1 MKETIERTLSCNFSD
16 EEKVKMA
23 KDMAQANVQKAGI
36 EMALKEAQAQY
47 KSEIAAQEAIV
58 ARLSQKIHDGYEYRM
73 VQCECEYN
81 MPERGKKT
89 ITRLDTGETWV
100 EHMTDK
106 EKSDLFMNTK
116 DEEENENKKADGEQP
131 EDDEN
136 RLTGEE
142 PEAEAEAESD
152 AAEKQE

>member
-23 KDMAQANVQKAGI
+23 KEMAQANVRKAGI
-36 EMALKEAQAQY
+36 EMALKESQAQY

-58 ARLSQKIHDGYEYRM
+58 ARLSQKIHDGYEYRL
-73 VQCECEYN
+73 VECECEYN
-81 MPERGKKT
+81 TPERGKKT
-89 ITRLDTGETWV
+89 LKRIDTGETWI
-100 EHMTDK
+100 ENMTDK

-116 DEEENENKKADGEQP
+116 DEEENKKADGEQP
-131 EDDEN
+131 KDDEN

-142 PEAEAEAESD
+142 PAEAENVVEGKD
-152 AAEKQE
+152 I